1 MFSVTFWLRLSRLSG
16 DRRNPEDLG
25 DMAEGKSKEMAKT
38 NYGQARISL
47 LTIAPH

>member
-25 DMAEGKSKEMAKT
+25 DMAEGKSKEMAK
-38 NYGQARISL
+38 QIMDKL
-47 LTIAPH
+47 EFPF